1 MDEDG
6 LCQVGAVSFHLV
18 GVEGMALEER
28 GVLSITVETDT
39 PGAEPG
45 STHDINGLKWHV
57 RAKGGAIP
65 PAMAHP
71 NGAIGIQKLE
81 HNPVEAWS
89 TLTQLVHTV
98 LPPPTRAMAWKN
110 PSGDAQHV
118 ALWDMEGQEVFEMAD
133 GMGHAVMQRGEPVPQ
148 DEIGMLF
155 FVVADSAAAAAAI
168 GEGKAS
174 EPAADGRKGF
184 ALNTKELGISIN
196 VVMMMEPEEPAPA
209 PKL

>member
-18 GVEGMALEER
+18 GEEGMALEER

-184 ALNTKELGISIN
+184 ALNTKKLGISIN
-196 VVMMMEPEEPAPA
+196 VVMMMEPEEPS

>member
-18 GVEGMALEER
+18 GEEGMALEER

-45 STHDINGLKWHV
+45 STHDINGLKWHG

-184 ALNTKELGISIN
+184 ALDTKALGISIN
-196 VVMMMEPEEPAPA
+196 VVMMMEPEEPS